1 MAFGDA
7 RAGQAPKGRA
17 SRTAKIRDFANAFL
31 ISFMTQAVAG
41 NSSGRSS
48 AGKTPELFELKS
60 ASLSLLALVLKTA
73 DPAALDAELQAK
85 LGETPDAF
93 HHDPLLLDLSQLPA
107 AANAAIDPINS
118 VSSVNPGQTVAQG
131 TVPAIDGQGQLSL
144 EAETPVEASAEAA
157 VPAARVDIAAL
168 LPLLRRHRLQPVG
181 VVGANAAEL
190 ARAAEL
196 GLAEVPDLPVRAE
209 RESREPREKV
219 VEQVIKEVVK
229 EVVVER
235 PVEVPVPAETRTVYV
250 DKPLRSGQQVY
261 AKGAD
266 LVVLAAVN
274 HGAEVIADGSIHVY
288 APLRGKAIAGARG
301 NTDARIFAQQL
312 DAELIAIAGIYRTS
326 ENPLPDNVRGKAAQV
341 RLDGEKLLME
351 PLGT

>member
-1 MAFGDA
+1 
-7 RAGQAPKGRA
+7 
-17 SRTAKIRDFANAFL
+17 
-31 ISFMTQAVAG
+31 MTQAVAG
-41 NSSGRSS
+41 NSSGRSA
-48 AGKTPELFELKS
+48 AGKSPELFELKS

-107 AANAAIDPINS
+107 VADAAEATEQRAEP
-118 VSSVNPGQTVAQG
+118 
-131 TVPAIDGQGQLSL
+131 VPAIDGQGQLSL
-144 EAETPVEASAEAA
+144 EAERPTDTAGTAGEAA
-157 VPAARVDIAAL
+157 EPVARVDIAAL

-190 ARAAEL
+190 AQAARL
-196 GLAEVPDLPVRAE
+196 GLAEAPDLPVRAE
-209 RESREPREKV
+209 RESREPRVEKV
-219 VEQVIKEVVK
+219 VQQVIK

-235 PVEVPVPAETRTVYV
+235 PVEVPVPTETKTVYV

-312 DAELIAIAGIYRTS
+312 EAELIAIAGIYRTS

-351 PLGT
+351 PLGA

>member
-1 MAFGDA
+1 M
-7 RAGQAPKGRA
+7 
-17 SRTAKIRDFANAFL
+17 
-31 ISFMTQAVAG
+31 
-41 NSSGRSS
+41 
-48 AGKTPELFELKS
+48 
-60 ASLSLLALVLKTA
+60 
-73 DPAALDAELQAK
+73 
-85 LGETPDAF
+85 
-93 HHDPLLLDLSQLPA
+93 
-107 AANAAIDPINS
+107 
-118 VSSVNPGQTVAQG
+118 
-131 TVPAIDGQGQLSL
+131 
-144 EAETPVEASAEAA
+144 
-157 VPAARVDIAAL
+157 DIAAL

-190 ARAAEL
+190 AQAAEL
-196 GLAEVPDLPVRAE
+196 GLAEAPDLPVRAE
-209 RESREPREKV
+209 REPREPREPRVEKV
-219 VEQVIKEVVK
+219 VQQVIKEVI
-229 EVVVER
+229 VER
-235 PVEVPVPAETRTVYV
+235 PVEVPVPTEVKTVYV

-312 DAELIAIAGIYRTS
+312 EAELIAIAGIYRTS

-351 PLGT
+351 PLGA